1 MSRRRIVLLG
11 VPLALLVFAVGF
23 FVGLEFQRGPDW
35 RLELDEYV
43 ARHRRPGESIIVRE
57 VAKARRPWSFTASM
71 GTVDPED
78 WISPTF
84 PPRAVRCALLARSQA
99 SGSDGASEPVR
110 QVVFLAHHS
119 DTLYHVGWVAY
130 EGPVEPFGPQ
140 LRDRLALI
148 GCDLE
153 LE

>member
-11 VPLALLVFAVGF
+11 VPLALLIFALGF

-35 RLELDEYV
+35 RLELEEYI
-43 ARHRRPGESIIVRE
+43 ARHRGPGESITVRE
-57 VAKARRPWSFTASM
+57 VAKARRPSNFTASM
-71 GTVDPED
+71 GTPDPHD
-78 WISPTF
+78 RISPTF
-84 PPRAVRCALLARSQA
+84 PPQAVRCALLAHGEACRGEA
-99 SGSDGASEPVR
+99 AGEPVR

-119 DTLYHVGWVAY
+119 DALYHVGWVAY
-130 EGPVEPFGPQ
+130 AGPEEPFGPQ
-140 LRDRLALI
+140 LMDHLALI